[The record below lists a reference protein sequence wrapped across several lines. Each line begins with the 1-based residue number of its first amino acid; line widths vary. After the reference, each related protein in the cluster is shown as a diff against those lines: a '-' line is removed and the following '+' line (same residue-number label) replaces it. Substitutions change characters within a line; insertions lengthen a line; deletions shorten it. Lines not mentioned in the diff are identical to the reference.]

1 MKNKITLSG
10 KRMLLF
16 LYHIE
21 YKHDNTLNN
30 KMIAQTTLLPHMK
43 PEGGRFYIEYVWYA
57 FIEIN
62 TISLLRKFGY

>member
-1 MKNKITLSG
+1 
-10 KRMLLF
+10 MLLF
-16 LYHIE
+16 FYHIE

-43 PEGGRFYIEYVWYA
+43 TRGWSILYRVCMVRLY
-57 FIEIN
+57 IEIN